1 MVLPPVLPPKILGV
15 VEPPM
20 AERLT
25 KAKIEK
31 FISAGVPAGKSE
43 AVLWDSAVTGL
54 GLRMRQKGSASWLFV
69 YRPKG
74 AGRSEPSRK
83 VTIGSWPSL
92 SLDAARAAARM
103 KAGEV
108 ASGADPAASLRAERS
123 RECRIL
129 RATLD
134 EFERSLQRR
143 KIVNVKTVISS
154 LRRGLA
160 PLMAREIDTLERK
173 HIVERIDALDAE
185 GKPGAAMDLRKHA
198 RSLLEW
204 AVTKGLTQYNVL
216 AGLRR
221 PRASR
226 AERIEDERKG
236 RALLDNEIKKLWI
249 AAETLGAFGGLL
261 RLATLTA
268 MRRSELAGLKWSDI
282 HDDRIVI
289 AAEHAKT
296 GARHEVPLT
305 TAMQAVLSAQPRTTT
320 PFIFPGRNSA
330 RMAGWSKLLPRAQ
343 RESGVDFRLHDLRR
357 TTRTIMSRCGVME
370 DVAELAIGHVRRGL
384 IAVYNKDQA
393 WTARA
398 DAFERVGDHIAAVV
412 AKSDAGSVVSLPAR
426 ATT

>member
-1 MVLPPVLPPKILGV
+1 
-15 VEPPM
+15 M

-31 FISAGVPAGKSE
+31 FISAGVPAGRSE
-43 AVLWDSAVTGL
+43 AVLWDSVVTGL
-54 GLRMRQKGSASWLFV
+54 GMRVRTTGSVAWIFV

-74 AGRSEPSRK
+74 AGRGEPSRK
-83 VTIGSWPSL
+83 VTIGSWPRA

-108 ASGADPAASLRAERS
+108 ASGADPAISLRRERS
-123 RECRIL
+123 RERRIL

-143 KIVNVKTVISS
+143 KIVNVKTVMST

-160 PLMAREIDTLERK
+160 PLMTREIDTLERK
-173 HIVERIDALDAE
+173 HIVERIDALEAE

-204 AVTKGLTQYNVL
+204 AVTKGLAQYNVL

-226 AERIEDERKG
+226 AERIEDQRKG
-236 RALLDNEIKKLWI
+236 RALLDDEIKKLWI

-261 RLATLTA
+261 RLAMLTA
-268 MRRSELAGLKWSDI
+268 MRRGELSQLRWSDI

-289 AAEHAKT
+289 AAERAKT
-296 GARHEVPLT
+296 GARHEIPLT
-305 TAMQAVLSAQPRTTT
+305 TAMRAVLSAQPRTTS
-320 PFIFPGRNSA
+320 PLVFPGRGNA

-343 RESGVDFRLHDLRR
+343 RESGVDFMLHDLRR
-357 TTRTIMSRCGVME
+357 GCRTTMSRCGVPE

-393 WTARA
+393 WNARA
-398 DAFERVGDHIAAVV
+398 DAFERVSDHIATVV
-412 AKSDAGSVVSLPAR
+412 AKSDAGSVISLPAL
-426 ATT
+426 AST

>member
-1 MVLPPVLPPKILGV
+1 
-15 VEPPM
+15 
-20 AERLT
+20 
-25 KAKIEK
+25 
-31 FISAGVPAGKSE
+31 
-43 AVLWDSAVTGL
+43 
-54 GLRMRQKGSASWLFV
+54 
-69 YRPKG
+69 
-74 AGRSEPSRK
+74 
-83 VTIGSWPSL
+83 
-92 SLDAARAAARM
+92 M

-123 RECRIL
+123 RERRIL
-129 RATLD
+129 RATLN

-204 AVTKGLTQYNVL
+204 AVTKGLAQYNVL

-226 AERIEDERKG
+226 AERIEGERKG
-236 RALLDNEIKKLWI
+236 RALLDNEIKALWI

-261 RLATLTA
+261 RLAMLTA
-268 MRRSELAGLKWSDI
+268 MRRGELSQLRWSDI

-289 AAEHAKT
+289 EAHNAKT
-296 GARHEVPLT
+296 GVTHEVPLT
-305 TAMQAVLSAQPRTTT
+305 PAMRVVLSAQPRTTT
-320 PFIFPGRNSA
+320 GLICPGRGDT

-343 RESGVDFRLHDLRR
+343 RESGVDFKLHDLRR
-357 TTRTIMSRCGVME
+357 STRTIMSRCGVME

-384 IAVYNKDQA
+384 IAVYNKDQV
-393 WTARA
+393 WIART
-398 DAFERVGDHIAAVV
+398 DAFERVSGHIARVV
-412 AKSDAGSVVSLPAR
+412 AAPDDVFAFAIAPLAR
-426 ATT
+426 APSSGESHLAR

>member
-1 MVLPPVLPPKILGV
+1 
-15 VEPPM
+15 M

-43 AVLWDSAVTGL
+43 AVVWDSAVTGL
-54 GLRMRQKGSASWLFV
+54 GLRMRQTGSVSWLFV

-74 AGRSEPSRK
+74 AGRSETSRK

-92 SLDAARAAARM
+92 SLDAAQAAARM

-123 RECRIL
+123 RERRIL

-143 KIVNVKTVISS
+143 KIVNVKTITSG

-160 PLMAREIDTLERK
+160 PLMTREIDTLERK
-173 HIVERIDALDAE
+173 DIVDRIDSLEAE
-185 GKPGAAMDLRKHA
+185 GKPSAAMDLRKHA

-204 AVTKGLTQYNVL
+204 AVSKGLAQYNVL
-216 AGLRR
+216 AGLCR

-226 AERIEDERKG
+226 AERIEDQRKG
-236 RALLDNEIKKLWI
+236 RALLDNEIKALWI

-261 RLATLTA
+261 RLAMLTA
-268 MRRSELAGLKWSDI
+268 LRRSELAGLQWQDI
-282 HDDRIVI
+282 RGDRII
-289 AAEHAKT
+289 IEAHNAKT
-296 GARHEVPLT
+296 GVKHEVPLT
-305 TAMQAVLSAQPRTTT
+305 PAMRAVLSAQPRSTT
-320 PFIFPGRNSA
+320 PFVFPGRGDT

-343 RESGVDFRLHDLRR
+343 RESGIDFKLHDLRR
-357 TTRTIMSRCGVME
+357 SLRTLTSRLGIAE

-384 IAVYNKDQA
+384 IGVYNRDNA
-393 WTARA
+393 WAARVN
-398 DAFERVGDHIAAVV
+398 AFERVSDHIM
-412 AKSDAGSVVSLPAR
+412 SVVTTPNDESASVIALPTR
-426 ATT
+426 VGS